1 MIWSAVRMPSC
12 GQPAVHGRYV
22 CSHRLERVVP
32 LKTQNYRGDSPAVRN
47 TQDWIGQGLFQ
58 DPRTGTHLKSCKMR
72 LQSPA

>member
-1 MIWSAVRMPSC
+1 MGSQLSMVDMFVH
-12 GQPAVHGRYV
+12 PAM
-22 CSHRLERVVP
+22 SHRLEKVVP